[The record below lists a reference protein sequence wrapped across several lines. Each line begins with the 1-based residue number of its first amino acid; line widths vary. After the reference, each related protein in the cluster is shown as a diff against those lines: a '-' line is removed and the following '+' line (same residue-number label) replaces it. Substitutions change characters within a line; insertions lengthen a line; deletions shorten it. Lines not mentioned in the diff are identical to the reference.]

1 MSNEDIETRERLS
14 PDDEAQR
21 TADMFL
27 TGAMARQRVQAE
39 RAERGTPGTCTN
51 CDEACLPTTVYC
63 DAACR
68 DDHEARVRA
77 HARSR
82 GS

>member
-1 MSNEDIETRERLS
+1 MDLRDRLS

-27 TGAMARQRVQAE
+27 SGAIARQRAQAE
-39 RAERGTPGTCTN
+39 RVERGTPGTCSN
-51 CDEACLPTTVYC
+51 CGEPCLPTAVYC

-68 DDHEARVRA
+68 DDHEARLRA